1 MKISVLW
8 KSVRRCW
15 QKLKEAL
22 LKYLNSEPFTINR
35 LQRSNNSSNDQRI
48 LNSLVCLASFKRGYL
63 TTLSI
68 IIYQT
73 MKKTLALFFALSSL
87 TAISAE
93 AATALTYQTSA
104 VGNMDMAMN
113 GFCLSLGSDSLV
125 PADGTSASSLTG
137 NVKLNSLTVKGA
149 QSANEDVSDVTY
161 GFLVLNYTDDAVLG
175 WSTNT
180 ETTAVGTD
188 LTFNFSELDGTDLI
202 LDASSTYR
210 FIAVS
215 EAVMNLI
222 QEDTSKSYT
231 YSGTTVGGASLSS
244 TETDD
249 GSIAIQNGLQT
260 VGVYSQYSDT
270 ASDDCALLAMGK
282 SGADSA
288 VNVMAPVLTNIQVET
303 VPEPATA
310 TLSLLGLAG
319 LMLRRR
325 R

>member
-1 MKISVLW
+1 
-8 KSVRRCW
+8 
-15 QKLKEAL
+15 
-22 LKYLNSEPFTINR
+22 
-35 LQRSNNSSNDQRI
+35 
-48 LNSLVCLASFKRGYL
+48 
-63 TTLSI
+63 
-68 IIYQT
+68 

-104 VGNMDMAMN
+104 TGNYDTTMN

-137 NVKLNSLTVKGA
+137 DVKLNSLTVKGCQTESYGA
-149 QSANEDVSDVTY
+149 DVTY
-161 GFLVLNYTDDAVLG
+161 GFLVLNYADDAVLG

-180 ETTAVGTD
+180 GTTAVGTD
-188 LTFNFSELDGTDLI
+188 LTFTFSELDGTGLI

-231 YSGTTVGGASLSS
+231 YSGTTTGGDASLSS

-260 VGVYSQYSDT
+260 VGVYSQFSGI
-270 ASDDCALLAMGK
+270 ASDDCALLAQGG

-288 VNVMAPVLTNIQVET
+288 VNIMPPVLTNIQVET

>member
-1 MKISVLW
+1 M
-8 KSVRRCW
+8 VR
-15 QKLKEAL
+15 
-22 LKYLNSEPFTINR
+22 YLNISTR
-35 LQRSNNSSNDQRI
+35 LLLISANSDVPISIEHLFSLSADSKFASLPGILQERIFNHLIYYHLSNYEEN
-48 LNSLVCLASFKRGYL
+48 V
-63 TTLSI
+63 T
-68 IIYQT
+68 
-73 MKKTLALFFALSSL
+73 LFFALSSL

-104 VGNMDMAMN
+104 TGNYDAAMN

-188 LTFNFSELDGTDLI
+188 LTFNFSELDGTGLI

-210 FIAVS
+210 FVAVS
-215 EAVMNLI
+215 EEVMNHI
-222 QEDTSKSYT
+222 KEVMNSFKVDTSKNYT
-231 YSGTTVGGASLSS
+231 YSGTTTGEGVSA
-244 TETDD
+244 TVRED

-260 VGVYSQYSDT
+260 VGVYSQYSGT
-270 ASDDCALLAMGK
+270 ASDDCALLAMGG

-319 LMLRRR
+319 VMLRRR

>member
-1 MKISVLW
+1 
-8 KSVRRCW
+8 
-15 QKLKEAL
+15 
-22 LKYLNSEPFTINR
+22 
-35 LQRSNNSSNDQRI
+35 
-48 LNSLVCLASFKRGYL
+48 
-63 TTLSI
+63 
-68 IIYQT
+68 

-104 VGNMDMAMN
+104 VGNMDMTMN

-137 NVKLNSLTVKGA
+137 DVKLKSLTVKGCQTESYGA
-149 QSANEDVSDVTY
+149 DVTY
-161 GFLVLNYTDDAVLG
+161 GFLVLNYNTNDAVLG

-180 ETTAVGTD
+180 GTTAVGTD
-188 LTFNFSELDGTDLI
+188 LTFTFSELDGTDLI

-222 QEDTSKSYT
+222 KEDTSKSYT
-231 YSGTTVGGASLSS
+231 YSGTTTGGDASA
-244 TETDD
+244 TVTDD

-260 VGVYSQYSDT
+260 VGVYSQNSGT
-270 ASDDCALLAMGK
+270 TSDDCALLAMGG

>member
-1 MKISVLW
+1 
-8 KSVRRCW
+8 
-15 QKLKEAL
+15 
-22 LKYLNSEPFTINR
+22 
-35 LQRSNNSSNDQRI
+35 
-48 LNSLVCLASFKRGYL
+48 
-63 TTLSI
+63 
-68 IIYQT
+68 

-104 VGNMDMAMN
+104 TGNYDAAMN

-188 LTFNFSELDGTDLI
+188 LTFNFSELDGTGLI

-210 FIAVS
+210 FVAVS
-215 EAVMNLI
+215 EEVMNSFKV
-222 QEDTSKSYT
+222 DTSKNYT
-231 YSGTTVGGASLSS
+231 YSGTTTGEGVSA
-244 TETDD
+244 TVRED

-260 VGVYSQYSDT
+260 VGVYSQYSGT
-270 ASDDCALLAMGK
+270 ASDDCALLAMGG

-319 LMLRRR
+319 VMLRRR